1 MTLVGEPSANT
12 GFVGKIKLK
21 KHLKAYFN
29 RCMNADKIAYNWAR
43 AQNLAE
49 YSKYLEAKETYLN
62 SLKELSDEEFLKELK
77 IWKEANKKE
86 YNEVISGK
94 ADPTLEMVID
104 KRKEF
109 LKAIGDVWSKENKKD
124 FVTSPSDLRKKLRI
138 LKDEFPEKWTCFNGV
153 DCGTYTGAIYL
164 DYNNAIKKFNR
175 DFAKNKTR
183 VDNLRKRSKKK
194 FEYPRDYGFPQWKK
208 KGTSFHLMAIPVKNI
223 DYENNRVKLPKVGWV
238 QIWKNQEIPKF
249 VYPSKDVSNPVITT
263 DGVDYYFS
271 FSYYKA
277 PEPFYTE
284 DSEIIGIDLGV
295 KELAVLSDGTRI
307 ENMFFDKKIQRL
319 LKKKDRLNKEISR
332 LLNGA
337 SHVYKEIEESIKTL
351 DNERR
356 AYSRSVKNKTSE
368 DYLKKIEEFET
379 KRTELIRKKYFSET
393 KQIRRYRERI
403 LKAEIDLNN
412 YKKYKRHEIA
422 YNIVSKNPKGIVFE
436 NLDGVEMMQKKELA
450 PILQQTGW
458 GVLKETVIHHA
469 KKHNIVCKEVDRYF
483 ASSQICSQCGEYR
496 DSGMK
501 DLSKRTFVCE
511 KCGAIID
518 RDLNAALNLKKQWTT
533 AKVIEDKKD

>member
-21 KHLKAYFN
+21 KGQKAYFD

-49 YSKYLEAKETYLN
+49 YPVYLEAKDTYLN
-62 SLKELSDEEFLKELK
+62 NLKELSGEDFLKELK
-77 IWKEANKKE
+77 IWKEANKSE
-86 YNEVISGK
+86 YNKVISGK
-94 ADPTLEMVID
+94 AEPTLEIVKE
-104 KRKEF
+104 KRKDF
-109 LKAIGDVWSKENKKD
+109 LKAMGDAWSKENKKD
-124 FVTSPSDLRKKLRI
+124 YISSHGKLGKNLRI
-138 LKDEFPEKWTCFNGV
+138 LKDEFPEKWTCFKGIDSGAYNGAV
-153 DCGTYTGAIYL
+153 HLNYK
-164 DYNNAIKKFNR
+164 NAIEKFGKE
-175 DFAKNKTR
+175 FPKNKAR
-183 VDNLRKRSKKK
+183 IDNLKKRSKKR
-194 FEYPRDYGFPQWKK
+194 FEYPRDYGFPQWKRESK
-208 KGTSFHLMAIPVKNI
+208 SFHTEKVDVRNI
-223 DYENNRVKLPKVGWV
+223 DYENNRVKLPIIGWV

-249 VYPSKDVSNPVITT
+249 VYPSKHVSNPVVVT
-263 DGVDYYFS
+263 DGIDYYFS

-284 DSEIIGIDLGV
+284 DSEILGIDLGV
-295 KELAVLSDGTRI
+295 KDALVCSDGTII
-307 ENMFFDKKIQRL
+307 ENIANDKKVKRL
-319 LKKKDRLNKEISR
+319 LAKKDRLNKEISR

-337 SHVYKEIEESIKTL
+337 SHVYRDIEESIRAL

-356 AYSRSVKNKTSE
+356 AYSRSVKDKTCE
-368 DYLKKIEEFET
+368 EYLKKIEEFES
-379 KRTELIRKKYFSET
+379 KRKELIRKKYVTET
-393 KQIRRYRERI
+393 KQIKRYRERI

-422 YNIVSKNPKGIVFE
+422 NNIVAKNPKGIVFE
-436 NLDGVEMMQKKELA
+436 DLDVKEMQQNNDLSPK
-450 PILQQTGW
+450 LQQTGMYS
-458 GVLKETVIHHA
+458 LKITIVQHA

-483 ASSQICSQCGEYR
+483 ASSQICSKCGHR

-518 RDLNAALNLKKQWTT
+518 RDLNAALNLKKQWNV
-533 AKVIEDKKD
+533 AKVIKDRKD

>member
-1 MTLVGEPSANT
+1 MTLTGEPAANT

-21 KHLKAYFN
+21 KHLKAYFDK
-29 RCMNADKIAYNWAR
+29 CMLASKIAYNWAR
-43 AQNLAE
+43 SQNLAE
-49 YSKYLEAKETYLN
+49 YPAYLEAKETYLN
-62 SLKELSDEEFLKELK
+62 SIKELSDEAFLRELRV
-77 IWKEANKKE
+77 WKEANKKE
-86 YNEVISGK
+86 YKEVISEKGE
-94 ADPTLEMVID
+94 PTLEVALAKKDELI
-104 KRKEF
+104 
-109 LKAIGDVWSKENKKD
+109 KAMGDLWSKQNKKD
-124 FVTSPSDLRKKLRI
+124 YITSPMELRKKLRI
-138 LKDEFPEKWTCFNGV
+138 LKDEFPDQWTCFSGV

-164 DYNNAIKKFNR
+164 DYANAIKRFGK
-175 DFAKNKTR
+175 DFSKNKAR
-183 VDNLRKRSKKK
+183 IDNLKKRSKRR

-208 KGTSFHLMAIPVKNI
+208 KGTSFHMMEVLIKNI

-238 QIWKNQEIPKF
+238 QIWKNQKIPKF
-249 VYPSKDVSNPVITT
+249 VYPSKNVANPIIVT
-263 DGVDYYFS
+263 DGIDYYFS

-284 DSEIIGIDLGV
+284 DSDVIGIDLGV
-295 KELAVLSDGTRI
+295 KELAVCSDGTRI
-307 ENMFFDKKIQRL
+307 ENMFFDKKFQRL
-319 LKKKDRLNKEISR
+319 LKKKDRLNKAISR

-337 SHVYKEIEESIKTL
+337 SHVYREIEESIKSL

-356 AYSRSVKNKTSE
+356 AYSRSIKDKTSE
-368 DYLKKIEEFET
+368 EYLKKIEEFET
-379 KRTELIRKKYFSET
+379 KRNELVRKKYFTET

-422 YNIVSKNPKGIVFE
+422 YNIVAKNPKGIVFE
-436 NLDGVEMMQKKELA
+436 DLDGVEMMQKKDLA

-458 GVLKETVIHHA
+458 GVLKETVVQHA

-483 ASSQICSQCGEYR
+483 ASSQICSACGHR
-496 DSGMK
+496 DSSMK

-518 RDLNAALNLKKQWTT
+518 RDLNAALNLKKQWNEDI
-533 AKVIEDKKD
+533 KVIS